1 MSVAAP
7 TLTGTHVQLEQ
18 LHFEFAEELTAAG
31 NVDRSTYRWTSV
43 PPTVEGMQR
52 YITGL
57 LNDQQART
65 VVPFVQRRLSDG
77 ALVGCT
83 RYLRLEWWG
92 GNALP
97 DEVEIGGTWLAASA
111 QRTPINTEAKYLLLG
126 NAFDEWNVHRVSICT
141 DARNARSRTA
151 ILRIGA
157 KFEGIL
163 FSHRGSYAPGEEKAV
178 ARDSAMY
185 SVIRGDWPAVKRDL
199 EDKLR

>member
-18 LHFEFAEELTAAG
+18 LRIEFAEELTAAG
-31 NVDRSTYRWTSV
+31 NQDRSTYRWTPV

-52 YITGL
+52 YIAGL
-57 LNDQQART
+57 LNDQQSRAA
-65 VVPFVQRRLSDG
+65 VPFVQRRVSDNS
-77 ALVGCT
+77 LVGCT

-92 GNALP
+92 GKQLP

-111 QRTPINTEAKYLLLG
+111 QRTPINTEAKLLLLS
-126 NAFDEWNVHRVSICT
+126 NAFDTWGVHRVSICT
-141 DARNARSRTA
+141 DARNAQSRTA

-157 KFEGIL
+157 TFEGIL
-163 FSHRGSYAPGEEKAV
+163 RSHRGSYAPGEENTV

-185 SVIRGDWPAVKRDL
+185 SIARTDWPAVKRGL
-199 EDKLR
+199 EDRLR